1 MRIGGLGI
9 SEATKWGETPE
20 IQGAASKIAQ
30 NAMTDSFVGQIG
42 EMAPKTPKKT
52 FICLRKAPQPV
63 WIFEY
68 KQTSNSALVQFLFC
82 GCLYLPRKV
91 SCRNKGRA

>member
-20 IQGAASKIAQ
+20 IQGAASKTAQ

-42 EMAPKTPKKT
+42 EMAQKDVYMSTEGT
-52 FICLRKAPQPV
+52 A
-63 WIFEY
+63 
-68 KQTSNSALVQFLFC
+68 TSVDI
-82 GCLYLPRKV
+82 RV
-91 SCRNKGRA
+91 